1 MLSTLLKTAKK
12 SYNHKSINVRYL
24 LNLEKFKYLSYIQYL
39 IKIFT
44 NQEREADIDSFG
56 GEHTEMELSLP
67 SKSFSKVQLNHK
79 LKIIYQVYVIYVK
92 LTKNFKIL
100 IPLLKEL
107 IFHNYQLLQCRI
119 SKLNHPL
126 TIELMYLANYHL

>member
-1 MLSTLLKTAKK
+1 
-12 SYNHKSINVRYL
+12 
-24 LNLEKFKYLSYIQYL
+24 
-39 IKIFT
+39 
-44 NQEREADIDSFG
+44 
-56 GEHTEMELSLP
+56 MELSLP

-79 LKIIYQVYVIYVK
+79 LKIIYQGYVIYVK